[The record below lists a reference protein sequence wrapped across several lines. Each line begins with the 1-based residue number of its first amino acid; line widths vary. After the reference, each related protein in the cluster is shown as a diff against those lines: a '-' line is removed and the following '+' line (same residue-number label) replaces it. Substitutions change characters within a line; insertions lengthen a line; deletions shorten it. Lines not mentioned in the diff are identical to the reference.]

1 MMKFFVKG
9 QRIEITER
17 EVIASGQIAFVTLK
31 FTFDCSW
38 KNLHK
43 VVQFSQC
50 DAVYNRVL
58 GVDGLSCLLPSE
70 LHPGMVQMS
79 IFGYDIS
86 RCPMSE
92 SECGQSLIHSSD
104 SDTTIRATT
113 VPITLHVR
121 PSGFDGESCN
131 VPPTPDL
138 YAQLLAEMKKLL
150 SEVQNGSNGTNGKDG
165 ENGLSAYEL
174 AIQNG
179 FTGTLTEWL
188 NSLKGADGKDGVDGK
203 DGADG
208 LNGKDGID
216 GKDGADGKNGT
227 DGKDGLSAYEIALK
241 NGFVGTESEWL
252 ASLKGKDGTSPEV
265 SGFATTEYVDE
276 RLSEILV
283 ILENLPTAIT
293 VTLFSYGEDVPEKY
307 GSTIFTIYQ
316 NGIQDLSSYIR
327 NHMPFCSAESGY
339 ALSYNQT
346 DFGWDGQVYTASTT
360 PITVKSGTAIAVT
373 AQSGVTE
380 KGVMFLIPIAGKSDS
395 DTVQN
400 YIYTSL
406 TTGNCV
412 ELPFYWLYCDTFI
425 TGLTACDSAD
435 DGEYYLCWVGRSN
448 NTHPIVREVKVMN

>member
-70 LHPGMVQMS
+70 LHPGMVKMS
-79 IFGYDIS
+79 VFGYD
-86 RCPMSE
+86 SE
-92 SECGQSLIHSSD
+92 
-104 SDTTIRATT
+104 SDTTVRATT
-113 VPITLHVR
+113 VPVTLHVR

-150 SEVQNGSNGTNGKDG
+150 SEVQSGSNGTNGKDG
-165 ENGLSAYEL
+165 KNGLSAYEL
-174 AIQNG
+174 AVQNG

-188 NSLKGADGKDGVDGK
+188 DSLKGADGKDGVDGK
-203 DGADG
+203 NGIDGA
-208 LNGKDGID
+208 NGKDGIN
-216 GKDGADGKNGT
+216 GKDGADGRNGT
-227 DGKDGLSAYEIALK
+227 DGKDGLSAYEIAVK
-241 NGFVGTESEWL
+241 NGFIGTESEWL
-252 ASLKGKDGTSPEV
+252 ESLKGKDGADGNSPEI

-283 ILENLPTAIT
+283 ILENLPTAST
-293 VTLFSYGEDVPEKY
+293 VTLFNYGEDVPEKY
-307 GSTIFTIYQ
+307 GDSIFTIYQ

-327 NHMPFCSAESGY
+327 NNNPFCSADNGY

-346 DFGWDGQVYTASTT
+346 DFGWDGQVYTASTQAVSIAT
-360 PITVKSGTAIAVT
+360 GTSFAITY
-373 AQSGVTE
+373 QSGAAE
-380 KGVMFLIPIAGKSDS
+380 DGRLYLISASGKSDS

-400 YIYTSL
+400 YIYTSV
-406 TTGNCV
+406 TSGNCT
-412 ELPFYWLYCDTFI
+412 ELSFAWLQTAEAV
-425 TGLTACDSAD
+425 TVLTPLNTVAPA
-435 DGEYYLCWVGRSN
+435 EYYICWVGRSN
-448 NTHPIVREVKVMN
+448 NTKPVVRKVYLLYS

>member
-1 MMKFFVKG
+1 MTIGISCDVSENVRACKLEVK
-9 QRIEITER
+9 
-17 EVIASGQIAFVTLK
+17 SGTAATSPAIP
-31 FTFDCSW
+31 TFED
-38 KNLHK
+38 
-43 VVQFSQC
+43 
-50 DAVYNRVL
+50 
-58 GVDGLSCLLPSE
+58 SE
-70 LHPGMVQMS
+70 
-79 IFGYDIS
+79 
-86 RCPMSE
+86 
-92 SECGQSLIHSSD
+92 

-113 VPITLHVR
+113 VPVTLHVR

-174 AIQNG
+174 AVQEG
-179 FTGTLTEWL
+179 FTGSLTEWL
-188 NSLKGADGKDGVDGK
+188 NSLKGADGKDGAEG
-203 DGADG
+203 G
-208 LNGKDGID
+208 
-216 GKDGADGKNGT
+216 NGT

-252 ASLKGKDGTSPEV
+252 DSLKGKDGEDGNSPEV
-265 SGFATTEYVDE
+265 SGFATTEYVEE

-283 ILENLPTAIT
+283 ILENLPTTST

-307 GSTIFTIYQ
+307 GDTVFTIYQ

-327 NHMPFCSAESGY
+327 NGKPFCSADNSY

-360 PITVKSGTAIAVT
+360 PITVRSGTAIAVT

-380 KGVMFLIPIAGKSDS
+380 KGAMYLIPTAGKSDS

-400 YIYTSL
+400 YIYTSV

-425 TGLTACDSAD
+425 TGLTACDSEAE
-435 DGEYYLCWVGRSN
+435 GEYYLCWVGRSN
-448 NTHPIVREVKVMN
+448 NSHPVVREVKVMN

>member
-1 MMKFFVKG
+1 MMKFFVKR

-70 LHPGMVQMS
+70 LHPGMVKMS
-79 IFGYDIS
+79 IFGYD
-86 RCPMSE
+86 
-92 SECGQSLIHSSD
+92 SD

-113 VPITLHVR
+113 VPVTLHVR

-174 AIQNG
+174 AVQEG
-179 FTGTLTEWL
+179 FTGSLAEWL

-203 DGADG
+203 DGI
-208 LNGKDGID
+208 NGE
-216 GKDGADGKNGT
+216 DGADGRNGT
-227 DGKDGLSAYEIALK
+227 DGKDGENGLSAYEIALK

-252 ASLKGKDGTSPEV
+252 ASLKGKDGADGTSPEV
-265 SGFATTEYVDE
+265 SGFATTEYVDK

-283 ILENLPTAIT
+283 ILENLPTAST
-293 VTLFSYGEDVPEKY
+293 VTLFSYGNDVPEKY

-327 NHMPFCSAESGY
+327 NHKLFCSAESGY

-380 KGVMFLIPIAGKSDS
+380 KGAMYLVPTAGKSES

-400 YIYTSL
+400 YIYTSVAG
-406 TTGNCV
+406 GNCV

-425 TGLTACDSAD
+425 TGLTACDAAA

-448 NTHPIVREVKVMN
+448 NSHPVVREVKVMN

>member
-1 MMKFFVKG
+1 MMKFFIKG

-31 FTFDCSW
+31 FTFDCAW

-70 LHPGMVQMS
+70 LHPGMVKMS
-79 IFGYDIS
+79 VFGYDG
-86 RCPMSE
+86 E
-92 SECGQSLIHSSD
+92 AD
-104 SDTTIRATT
+104 STVRATT
-113 VPITLHVR
+113 VPVTLHVR

-131 VPPTPDL
+131 VPPTSDL

-174 AIQNG
+174 AVQNG

-188 NSLKGADGKDGVDGK
+188 NSLKGADGKDGV
-203 DGADG
+203 
-208 LNGKDGID
+208 NGKDGID
-216 GKDGADGKNGT
+216 GKDGADGRNGT

-252 ASLKGKDGTSPEV
+252 DSLKGKDGNSPEV
-265 SGFATTEYVDE
+265 SSFATTEYVNE

-283 ILENLPTAIT
+283 ILENLPTTNT
-293 VTLFSYGEDVPEKY
+293 VTLFSYGEDAPEKY

-327 NHMPFCSAESGY
+327 NGKPFSIAANGY

-380 KGVMFLIPIAGKSDS
+380 KGAMYLIPTAGKIDS

-400 YIYTSL
+400 YIYTSV

-435 DGEYYLCWVGRSN
+435 DGDYYLCWVGRSN

>member
-50 DAVYNRVL
+50 DAVYNRIL

-70 LHPGMVQMS
+70 LHPGMVKMS
-79 IFGYDIS
+79 VFGYD
-86 RCPMSE
+86 SE
-92 SECGQSLIHSSD
+92 
-104 SDTTIRATT
+104 SDTTVRATT
-113 VPITLHVR
+113 VPVTLHVR
-121 PSGFDGESCN
+121 PSGFDGETCN

-138 YAQLLAEMKKLL
+138 YAQLLAEMKKML
-150 SEVQNGSNGTNGKDG
+150 SEVQNGGNGTNGV
-165 ENGLSAYEL
+165 NGLSAYEL
-174 AIQNG
+174 AVQEG
-179 FTGTLTEWL
+179 FIGSLTEWL
-188 NSLKGADGKDGVDGK
+188 ESLKGNDGKDGI
-203 DGADG
+203 
-208 LNGKDGID
+208 NGKDGID
-216 GKDGADGKNGT
+216 GRDGADGV

-252 ASLKGKDGTSPEV
+252 ASLKGKDGADGNSPEV
-265 SGFATTEYVDE
+265 SGFATMEYVDA
-276 RLSEILV
+276 RLSEILI
-283 ILENLPTAIT
+283 ILENLPTAST
-293 VTLFSYGEDVPEKY
+293 VTLFSYGDDVPEKY

-327 NHMPFCSAESGY
+327 NGKPFCSVANGY

-380 KGVMFLIPIAGKSDS
+380 KGAMHLIPTAGKNDS

-400 YIYTSL
+400 YIYTSV
-406 TTGNCV
+406 TSGNCV

-425 TGLTACDSAD
+425 TGLTACDSAA

-448 NTHPIVREVKVMN
+448 NTHPLVNKVEIMN

>member
-1 MMKFFVKG
+1 MMKFFVKR

-70 LHPGMVQMS
+70 LHPGMVKMS
-79 IFGYDIS
+79 IFGYD
-86 RCPMSE
+86 
-92 SECGQSLIHSSD
+92 SD

-113 VPITLHVR
+113 VPVTLHVR

-174 AIQNG
+174 AVQEG
-179 FTGTLTEWL
+179 FTGSLAEWL

-203 DGADG
+203 DGI
-208 LNGKDGID
+208 NGE
-216 GKDGADGKNGT
+216 DGADGRNGT
-227 DGKDGLSAYEIALK
+227 DGKDGENGLSAYEIALK

-252 ASLKGKDGTSPEV
+252 ASLKGKDGADGTSPEV
-265 SGFATTEYVDE
+265 SGFATTEYVDK

-283 ILENLPTAIT
+283 ILENLPTAST
-293 VTLFSYGEDVPEKY
+293 VTLFSYGNDVPEKY

-327 NHMPFCSAESGY
+327 NHKLFCSAESGY

-360 PITVKSGTAIAVT
+360 PITVSSGTAIAMT

-380 KGVMFLIPIAGKSDS
+380 KGAMYLIPTAGKSDF

-400 YIYTSL
+400 YIYTSVAG
-406 TTGNCV
+406 GNCV

-425 TGLTACDSAD
+425 TGLTACDTAAV
-435 DGEYYLCWVGRSN
+435 GEYYLCWVGRSN

>member
-1 MMKFFVKG
+1 MMKFFVKR

-70 LHPGMVQMS
+70 LHPGMVKMS
-79 IFGYDIS
+79 IFGYD
-86 RCPMSE
+86 
-92 SECGQSLIHSSD
+92 SD

-113 VPITLHVR
+113 VPVTLHVR

-174 AIQNG
+174 AVQEG
-179 FTGTLTEWL
+179 FTGSLAEWL

-203 DGADG
+203 DGI
-208 LNGKDGID
+208 NGE
-216 GKDGADGKNGT
+216 DGADGRNGT
-227 DGKDGLSAYEIALK
+227 DGKDGENGLSAYEIALK

-252 ASLKGKDGTSPEV
+252 ASLKGKDGADGTSPEV
-265 SGFATTEYVDE
+265 SGFATTEYVDK

-283 ILENLPTAIT
+283 ILENLPTAST
-293 VTLFSYGEDVPEKY
+293 VTLFSYGNDVPEKY

-327 NHMPFCSAESGY
+327 NHKLFCSAESGY

-360 PITVKSGTAIAVT
+360 PITVSSGTAIAMT

-380 KGVMFLIPIAGKSDS
+380 KGAMYLIPTAGKSDF

-400 YIYTSL
+400 YIYTSVAG
-406 TTGNCV
+406 GNCV

-425 TGLTACDSAD
+425 TGLTACDTAAV
-435 DGEYYLCWVGRSN
+435 GEYYLCWVGRSN
-448 NTHPIVREVKVMN
+448 NTHPIVRR

>member
-50 DAVYNRVL
+50 DAVYSRVL

-70 LHPGMVQMS
+70 LHPGMVKMS
-79 IFGYDIS
+79 VFGYDN
-86 RCPMSE
+86 
-92 SECGQSLIHSSD
+92 D
-104 SDTTIRATT
+104 SDTTVRATT
-113 VPITLHVR
+113 VPVTLHVR

-150 SEVQNGSNGTNGKDG
+150 SEVQNSNNGTNGKDG

-174 AIQNG
+174 VVQEG
-179 FTGTLTEWL
+179 FTGSLAEWL
-188 NSLKGADGKDGVDGK
+188 NSLKGADGKNGVDGK

-208 LNGKDGID
+208 LNGKDGIN
-216 GKDGADGKNGT
+216 GKDGEN
-227 DGKDGLSAYEIALK
+227 GLSAYEIALK
-241 NGFVGTESEWL
+241 NGFIGTESEWL
-252 ASLKGKDGTSPEV
+252 SSLKGKDGTSPEV
-265 SGFATTEYVDE
+265 SEFATTEYVDA

-283 ILENLPTAIT
+283 ILENLPTANT

-327 NHMPFCSAESGY
+327 NNKPFCSAESGY

-346 DFGWDGQVYTASTT
+346 DFGWDGQVYTASTM
-360 PITVKSGTAIAVT
+360 PITVRSGTAIAVT

-380 KGVMFLIPIAGKSDS
+380 KGAMYLIPTAGKSVS

-400 YIYTSL
+400 YIYTSVAG
-406 TTGNCV
+406 GNCV

-425 TGLTACDSAD
+425 TGLTACDAATE
-435 DGEYYLCWVGRSN
+435 GEYYLCWVGRSN
-448 NTHPIVREVKVMN
+448 NSHPVVREVKVIN

>member
-38 KNLHK
+38 NNLHK

-50 DAVYNRVL
+50 DETYNRVL

-70 LHPGMVQMS
+70 LHPGMVKMS
-79 IFGYDIS
+79 VFGYD
-86 RCPMSE
+86 SE
-92 SECGQSLIHSSD
+92 

-113 VPITLHVR
+113 VPVTLHVR

-150 SEVQNGSNGTNGKDG
+150 SEVQNGSNGTNG

-174 AIQNG
+174 AVQEG
-179 FTGTLTEWL
+179 FTGSLADWL
-188 NSLKGADGKDGVDGK
+188 DSLKGTNGKDGTDGVDGKDGVDGV
-203 DGADG
+203 
-208 LNGKDGID
+208 N
-216 GKDGADGKNGT
+216 GKDGADGRDGKDGV

-241 NGFVGTESEWL
+241 NGFTGTESEWL
-252 ASLKGKDGTSPEV
+252 ESLKGKDGADGTSPEV
-265 SGFATTEYVDE
+265 TGFATTEYVDE

-283 ILENLPTAIT
+283 ILENLPTAST
-293 VTLFSYGEDVPEKY
+293 VTLFSYGDNVPDTY

-316 NGIQDLSSYIR
+316 NGIQDLNSYIR
-327 NHMPFCSAESGY
+327 NNKPFCSDDNGY

-346 DFGWDGQVYTASTT
+346 DFGWDGQVYTASTKAVS
-360 PITVKSGTAIAVT
+360 ITSGTSIAIT
-373 AQSGVTE
+373 YQSGAAE
-380 KGVMFLIPIAGKSDS
+380 DGKLYLIPASDKSDS

-400 YIYTSL
+400 YIYTSISS
-406 TTGNCV
+406 GNCT
-412 ELPFYWLYCDTFI
+412 ELSFAWLQTSDFVTVLTQLNTI
-425 TGLTACDSAD
+425 TPAD
-435 DGEYYLCWVGRSN
+435 YYICWVGRSN
-448 NTHPIVREVKVMN
+448 NTKPVVRKVYLLYS

>member
-1 MMKFFVKG
+1 MMRFFVKG

-17 EVIASGQIAFVTLK
+17 ETIASGQIAFVTLK
-31 FTFDCSW
+31 FTFDCTW

-50 DAVYNRVL
+50 DAIYNRVL

-70 LHPGMVQMS
+70 LHPGMVKMS
-79 IFGYDIS
+79 IFGYD
-86 RCPMSE
+86 
-92 SECGQSLIHSSD
+92 SD
-104 SDTTIRATT
+104 SDMTIRATT

-121 PSGFDGESCN
+121 PSGFDGENCN

-150 SEVQNGSNGTNGKDG
+150 SEVQNGSNGKDG

-174 AIQNG
+174 AVQEG
-179 FTGTLTEWL
+179 FTGSLTEWL
-188 NSLKGADGKDGVDGK
+188 NSLKGADGKDGDDGK

-208 LNGKDGID
+208 INGKDGVD
-216 GKDGADGKNGT
+216 GRDGT

-252 ASLKGKDGTSPEV
+252 ASLRGKDGNSPEV
-265 SGFATTEYVDE
+265 SGFATAEYVEE

-283 ILENLPTAIT
+283 ILENLPSAST
-293 VTLFSYGEDVPEKY
+293 VTLFSYGDDVPEKY
-307 GSTIFTIYQ
+307 GDTIFTIYQ
-316 NGIQDLSSYIR
+316 NGIQDLNSYIR
-327 NHMPFCSAESGY
+327 NNKPFCSAANGY

-360 PITVKSGTAIAVT
+360 PITVRSGTAIAVT

-380 KGVMFLIPIAGKSDS
+380 KGAMYLIPTAGKSDS

-400 YIYTSL
+400 YIYTSVAG
-406 TTGNCV
+406 GNCV

-425 TGLTACDSAD
+425 TGLTACDFAD
-435 DGEYYLCWVGRSN
+435 EGEYYLCWVGRSN
-448 NTHPIVREVKVMN
+448 NSHPVVREVKVMN

>member
-50 DAVYNRVL
+50 DEVYSRVL

-70 LHPGMVQMS
+70 LHPGMVKMS
-79 IFGYDIS
+79 VFGYD
-86 RCPMSE
+86 SE
-92 SECGQSLIHSSD
+92 SD
-104 SDTTIRATT
+104 MTVRATT
-113 VPITLHVR
+113 VPVTLHVR

-138 YAQLLAEMKKLL
+138 YTQLLAEMKKLL

-174 AIQNG
+174 AVQNG

-188 NSLKGADGKDGVDGK
+188 NSLKGADGKDGI
-203 DGADG
+203 
-208 LNGKDGID
+208 NGKDGVD
-216 GKDGADGKNGT
+216 GD
-227 DGKDGLSAYEIALK
+227 
-241 NGFVGTESEWL
+241 
-252 ASLKGKDGTSPEV
+252 SPEV
-265 SGFATTEYVDE
+265 SGYATTEYVEE

-283 ILENLPTAIT
+283 ILENLPTAST

-307 GSTIFTIYQ
+307 GDTVFTIYQ

-327 NHMPFCSAESGY
+327 NNKPFCSADSGY

-380 KGVMFLIPIAGKSDS
+380 KGAMYLIPTAGKSDS

-400 YIYTSL
+400 YIYTSVAG
-406 TTGNCV
+406 GNCI

-425 TGLTACDSAD
+425 TGLTACDSAA

-448 NTHPIVREVKVMN
+448 NSHPIVREVKVMN

>member
-1 MMKFFVKG
+1 MKFFVKG

-31 FTFDCSW
+31 FAFDCSW

-43 VVQFSQC
+43 IVQFSQC
-50 DAVYNRVL
+50 DETYNRVL

-70 LHPGMVQMS
+70 LHPGMVKMS
-79 IFGYDIS
+79 VFGYDG
-86 RCPMSE
+86 E
-92 SECGQSLIHSSD
+92 AD
-104 SDTTIRATT
+104 STVRATT
-113 VPITLHVR
+113 VPVTLHVR

-174 AIQNG
+174 AVQEG
-179 FTGTLTEWL
+179 FTGSLAEWL
-188 NSLKGADGKDGVDGK
+188 NSLKGADGQDGINGK

-208 LNGKDGID
+208 R
-216 GKDGADGKNGT
+216 NGT
-227 DGKDGLSAYEIALK
+227 NGKDGLSAYEIAIQ
-241 NGFVGTESEWL
+241 NGFIGTEYEWL
-252 ASLKGKDGTSPEV
+252 TSLKGEDGADGTSPEI

-283 ILENLPTAIT
+283 ILENLPTAST
-293 VTLFSYGEDVPEKY
+293 VTLFSYGNDVPEKY
-307 GSTIFTIYQ
+307 GDTVFTIYQ
-316 NGIQDLSSYIR
+316 NGIQDLNSYIR
-327 NHMPFCSAESGY
+327 NNKPFCSAANGY

-360 PITVKSGTAIAVT
+360 PITVRSGTAIAVT

-380 KGVMFLIPIAGKSDS
+380 KGAMFLIPTAGKSNS

-400 YIYTSL
+400 YIYTSV

-425 TGLTACDSAD
+425 TGLKACDSAA

-448 NTHPIVREVKVMN
+448 NSHPVVREVKVMN

>member
-1 MMKFFVKG
+1 MMKFFVMG

-31 FTFDCSW
+31 FAFDCSW

-50 DAVYNRVL
+50 DEVYSRAL
-58 GVDGLSCLLPSE
+58 GVDGLSCQLPSE
-70 LHPGMVQMS
+70 LHPGMVKMS
-79 IFGYDIS
+79 VFGYDG
-86 RCPMSE
+86 E
-92 SECGQSLIHSSD
+92 AD
-104 SDTTIRATT
+104 STVRATT
-113 VPITLHVR
+113 VPVTLHVR
-121 PSGFDGESCN
+121 PSGFDGENCN

-150 SEVQNGSNGTNGKDG
+150 SEVQNGSNGTNGNDG

-174 AIQNG
+174 AVQEG
-179 FTGTLTEWL
+179 FTGSLAEWL

-208 LNGKDGID
+208 INGKDGTD
-216 GKDGADGKNGT
+216 GKDGANGEN
-227 DGKDGLSAYEIALK
+227 GLSAYEIALK
-241 NGFVGTESEWL
+241 NGFIGTESEWL
-252 ASLKGKDGTSPEV
+252 SSLKGKDGADGNSPEV

-283 ILENLPTAIT
+283 ILENLPTAST

-307 GSTIFTIYQ
+307 GDTVFTIYQ

-327 NHMPFCSAESGY
+327 NNKPFCSAESGY

-360 PITVKSGTAIAVT
+360 PITVSSGTAIAMT

-380 KGVMFLIPIAGKSDS
+380 KGAMYLIPTAGKSDS

-400 YIYTSL
+400 YIYTSVAG
-406 TTGNCV
+406 GNCV
-412 ELPFYWLYCDTFI
+412 ELPFYWLYCVTFI

-435 DGEYYLCWVGRSN
+435 EGEYYLCWVGRSN
-448 NTHPIVREVKVMN
+448 NSHPVVREVKVMN

>member
-31 FTFDCSW
+31 FIFDCSW

-43 VVQFSQC
+43 IVQFSQC
-50 DAVYNRVL
+50 DETYNRVL

-70 LHPGMVQMS
+70 LHPGMVKMS
-79 IFGYDIS
+79 VFGYD
-86 RCPMSE
+86 
-92 SECGQSLIHSSD
+92 SD
-104 SDTTIRATT
+104 SDMTVRATT
-113 VPITLHVR
+113 VPVTLHIR
-121 PSGFDGESCN
+121 PSGFVDESCN

-138 YAQLLAEMKKLL
+138 YAQLLAEMKKML
-150 SEVQNGSNGTNGKDG
+150 SEVQSGSNGKDG

-174 AIQNG
+174 AVQEG
-179 FTGTLTEWL
+179 FTGSLAEWL

-208 LNGKDGID
+208 LNGKDG
-216 GKDGADGKNGT
+216 ADGRNGN

-252 ASLKGKDGTSPEV
+252 TSLNGKDGADGTSPEV
-265 SGFATTEYVDE
+265 SGFATTEYVEE

-283 ILENLPTAIT
+283 ILENLPTAST
-293 VTLFSYGEDVPEKY
+293 VTLFSYGNDVPEKY

-327 NHMPFCSAESGY
+327 NHMPFCSADSGY

-346 DFGWDGQVYTASTT
+346 DFGWDGQVYTANTT
-360 PITVKSGTAIAVT
+360 PITVRSGTAIAVT

-380 KGVMFLIPIAGKSDS
+380 KGAMCLIPTAGKSDS

-400 YIYTSL
+400 YIYTSV

-425 TGLTACDSAD
+425 TGLTACDAATP
-435 DGEYYLCWVGRSN
+435 GEYYLCWVGRSN
-448 NTHPIVREVKVMN
+448 NSHPVVREVKVMN